1 MFYFFKKYAFQMT
14 CPTGS
19 GGKIATGCLQLAA
32 LQLVA
37 PEFPAPGHHRKIN
50 LPRPEQA
57 KTIPEVKQ
65 FLPESCEGLQ
75 EEEHAISA
83 LFNWIN

>member
-1 MFYFFKKYAFQMT
+1 MLRYSIFFKKYAFQMT

-37 PEFPAPGHHRKIN
+37 QEFPAPGHHRKIN

-65 FLPESCEGLQ
+65 FCQ
-75 EEEHAISA
+75 KAVKVCKKK
-83 LFNWIN
+83 NMQ

>member
-1 MFYFFKKYAFQMT
+1 MKY
-14 CPTGS
+14 PTGS

-32 LQLVA
+32 LQLAA